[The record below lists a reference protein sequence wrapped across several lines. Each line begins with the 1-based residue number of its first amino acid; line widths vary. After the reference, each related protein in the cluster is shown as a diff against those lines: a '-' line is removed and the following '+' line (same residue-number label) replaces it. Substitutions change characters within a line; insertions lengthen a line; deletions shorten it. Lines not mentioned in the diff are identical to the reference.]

1 MNVSLFSR
9 MTKLLAGA
17 LGAFAMSLS
26 ASSYAEVTLAN
37 VPLFLTTQV
46 KPNIMLAIDDS
57 GSMDG
62 EVLFPTNDGAAW
74 WSTDSKAF
82 TGTGAAATTL
92 NFNLPGTAGSTWKKF
107 VYLFPNGQSGSYDGR
122 RIYNDGTNDHFAIPP
137 IAQLGWAR
145 SSAFNKAYFD
155 PLTVYA
161 PWPST
166 TNKVY
171 SQSSPSAAKYD
182 PEYATTVDLTVN
194 TEKTDDNWRF
204 RFYNG
209 MVLES
214 GVRIRDGS
222 NWTTLS
228 APLVVSSDTTVKNNT
243 THSISYFPATFY
255 TKNKLPASYGYKDS
269 LLSTQSGF
277 SPGAVSADLWKYEIK
292 PENFSTP
299 AAYTAAINNF
309 ANWFTYYRKRHLATR
324 GGVAQSF
331 QDIRTA
337 RVGYFRINNRI
348 NTIAMRDLTS
358 ADNRTTF
365 FDGIYSSLNGVG
377 FGGTPNREAMHH
389 AGDRFSNQ
397 SDIIQYS
404 CQSNAAILFTDGY
417 SNATTGS
424 NIGSPGNAD
433 GTKGTPYADAVSDTM
448 ADIAMKYFE
457 GSAVPLRSGTNFPAG
472 RVPVPSECS
481 LTNRDPSLDCNRNL
495 HMNSY
500 AVTLGTSGT
509 VYNPATPV
517 NPYQNPPTWPTSFT
531 DRNPSAVDD
540 LWHATINGRGALLNA
555 NTPAEVSSE
564 MKKIL
569 DTILARVGSA
579 SSVAA
584 NSTRLDTGT
593 LIYQAKFDST
603 DWSGEVLAYSIGA
616 QGDIAS
622 QQWSTNTTMPAAS
635 ARTIM
640 TWNGTAGQSFHRN
653 NWSTLSAAQQAA
665 LGSEA
670 EGKDRIDWVRGVRS
684 KEVGQDGGIYR
695 KRTRVLG
702 DVINSDPVFSGAEDY
717 RYQLL
722 GGAEGE
728 SYRDFVT
735 TTKATRAPLLL
746 FGANDGMLHGLH
758 AANGTELFGY
768 VPGSVYPKLSR
779 LTSPTYTHEYLVDG
793 TVRVGDAYLNSAWKT
808 VAVGST
814 GAGGPTIFALDVTN
828 PSSFGA
834 GNVLWEATGAV
845 GTAQIG
851 TGINQP
857 TIVRLATGQWAAVF
871 GNGYNSGDTV
881 KLVIVNLADGTLI
894 KEIDTG
900 RSGANNGLGPVA
912 PVDFDGD
919 RITDAVYAGDLDG
932 NLWRFNI
939 ATSNASQW
947 DVSQK
952 SGNTVNPIFRAMVGT
967 TPQPITS
974 RPVIGNHPDGG
985 YMVYFGTGSYFREG
999 DNIVGTNP
1007 QLQRFYGIRDSGAA
1021 VSVADLTRQ
1030 TIIVQKTIQ
1039 GFGPARIYS
1048 DDTVNYPTKKGW
1060 YLDLSFPA
1068 DGSGN
1073 GERVVSTPILRFGR
1087 IIFTSI
1093 IPSSDPC
1100 EFGGTSWI
1108 NELDAVSGG
1117 RLTYSVFDING
1128 DGLIDDRDFE
1138 TVDGEKL
1145 PVGGKGFTEIIK
1157 TPGIVGAGEKEYKY
1171 TSGSSG
1177 TLTSTAEAGDPA
1189 PIGRQS
1195 WRQLQ

>member
-1 MNVSLFSR
+1 MKDSIISR
-9 MTKLLAGA
+9 MAKVLAGIA
-17 LGAFAMSLS
+17 AGLVLYLP

-46 KPNIMLAIDDS
+46 KPNILLAIDDS
-57 GSMDG
+57 GSMDS
-62 EVLFPTNDGAAW
+62 EVLLPTNDGAAW
-74 WSTDSKAF
+74 WNTADKSFSSAENV
-82 TGTGAAATTL
+82 L
-92 NFNLPGTAGSTWKKF
+92 NFNNDGNANATWKKF
-107 VYLFPNGQSGSYDGR
+107 VYLFPNGQSGSYNGKR
-122 RIYNDGTNDHFAIPP
+122 YNKDDTNDHYAIPP
-137 IAQLGWAR
+137 LPEYAWAR
-145 SSAFNKAYFD
+145 SSEFNRAYFD
-155 PLTVYA
+155 PSVTYL

-166 TNKVY
+166 ASKSY
-171 SQSSPSAAKYD
+171 GQSPPDAAKYD
-182 PEYATTVDLTVN
+182 PQFSDTMNLTEELESN
-194 TEKTDDNWRF
+194 SGEWKF
-204 RFYNG
+204 RFYSGMRVGAGAYVNSGSSWVAISDGFNVSGSTTLKNG
-209 MVLES
+209 VS
-214 GVRIRDGS
+214 YGVR
-222 NWTTLS
+222 
-228 APLVVSSDTTVKNNT
+228 
-243 THSISYFPATFY
+243 YFPATFY
-255 TKNKLPASYGYKDS
+255 LKDKLPSSFGYKDDA
-269 LLSTQSGF
+269 LTRSGYR
-277 SPGAVSADLWKYEIK
+277 PGAASADLWMYQIK
-292 PENFSTP
+292 ESNFISQD
-299 AAYTAAINNF
+299 AYLKAIRNF

-324 GGVAQSF
+324 GGISQSF
-331 QDIRTA
+331 QEIRSA
-337 RVGYFRINNRI
+337 RVGFFRINPRPDNVS
-348 NTIAMRDLTS
+348 MLDLSIS
-358 ADNRTTF
+358 ASRESL
-365 FDGIYSSLNGVG
+365 FDGIHSSMSGIS
-377 FGGTPNREAMHH
+377 FSGTPNREAMDH
-389 AGDRFSNQ
+389 AGKLFQNKGN
-397 SDIIQYS
+397 IIQYS
-404 CQSNAAILFTDGY
+404 CQTNAAILFTDGY
-417 SNATTGS
+417 SNVSTS
-424 NIGSPGNAD
+424 NNAGNAD
-433 GTKGTPYADAVSDTM
+433 GTKGAPYADSASDTM
-448 ADIAMKYFE
+448 ADIAMKYYE
-457 GSAVPLRSGTNFPAG
+457 GAAVPLKSGSGFPAG

-481 LTNRDPSLDCNRNL
+481 LTNRDRSLDCNRNL

-500 AVTLGTSGT
+500 AVTLGTKG
-509 VYNPATPV
+509 VLYDPDNPID
-517 NPYQNPPTWPTSFT
+517 PYVNPPTWPTDFPS
-531 DRNPSAVDD
+531 RHPSAVDD

-728 SYRDFVT
+728 AYRNFVT
-735 TTKATRAPLLL
+735 TTKATREPLLL

-779 LTSPTYTHEYLVDG
+779 LTNPTYTHEYLVDG

-834 GNVLWEATGAV
+834 SNVMWEATGAV
-845 GTAQIG
+845 GTAKIG
-851 TGINQP
+851 TGISQP

-900 RSGANNGLGPVA
+900 RSGVNNGLGPVS

-1048 DDTVNYPTKKGW
+1048 DNTVNYPTKKGW